1 MGPQRRA
8 EMGIADSLIR
18 LSIGIED
25 LDDLKADFAQGLS
38 QS

>member
-1 MGPQRRA
+1 MGPERRA

-25 LDDLKADFAQGLS
+25 LDDLIGDFKQALG
-38 QS
+38 